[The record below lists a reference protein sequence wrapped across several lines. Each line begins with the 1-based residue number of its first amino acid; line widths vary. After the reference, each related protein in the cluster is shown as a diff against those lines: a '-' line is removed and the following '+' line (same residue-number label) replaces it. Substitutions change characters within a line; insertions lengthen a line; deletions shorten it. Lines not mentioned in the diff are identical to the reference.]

1 MKVASGFCRALYE
14 RRTLSAV
21 ADRRYSMPLQH
32 AFDGTE
38 PVPPII
44 LVSAVTGRWRRK
56 FVL

>member
-1 MKVASGFCRALYE
+1 MCALAFLSDAFGG
-14 RRTLSAV
+14 RRP
-21 ADRRYSMPLQH
+21 PLQQH
-32 AFDGTE
+32 AFDGTK